1 MKKIITVFI
10 TLISI
15 ISISVGQ
22 LTTPNFTLTD
32 LNGNTYN
39 LYDELDNGKTI
50 IIDFFTLQ

>member
-1 MKKIITVFI
+1 MKKIITLFSVLI
-10 TLISI
+10 SLISI
-15 ISISVGQ
+15 SIGQ

-50 IIDFFTLQ
+50 IIDFFSLQ